1 MNIQNKIIAILT
13 VTTIII
19 SASISTIK
27 NQTPELKQVNVKLKW
42 LHQAQFAGM
51 YVAKEKGFYKKYG
64 LDVTLTEKNKGSDNV
79 VDDVISGAFT
89 FGITSPLELIKEI
102 EHGKPVTAIMAIYQ
116 NSPSIFI
123 SKLEANITTPSD
135 FKHKRIGTVSNED
148 NNKIFINAIL
158 KNFNINNNEVTFVNR
173 GFEPIKYL
181 LSDQI
186 DVTPVYRTTDLY
198 ELEKNNIKYN
208 LIKPEDYNIPNYDD
222 IIITETSTI
231 TNQESL
237 VRNFIRATKEGWEYA
252 INNPDEAAE
261 ISFKNT
267 NKMYTSKGV
276 EYQKFIIE
284 QSKDL
289 IKSNN
294 SQSIGDMNHS
304 KWYQQYRL
312 LKDQGLISN
321 VDVKK
326 IYQNITE

>member
-13 VTTIII
+13 ITTIII

-208 LIKPEDYNIPNYDD
+208 LIKPEDYNISNYDD

-294 SQSIGDMNHS
+294 NQTIGDMNLS